1 MTPFLLECNY
11 NSNHSLLQSSYL
23 RSLRS
28 LLGLLFLYDHH
39 RGRVAMAASGGSM
52 GGSDFSSSDHSYGDH
67 SYSYDDYSYA
77 CSDPTY
83 YSSGRYSHRTSSRA
97 PMKATNEVEPIR
109 LQDVIT
115 VIAVVFF
122 VLLIFI
128 YTPGQDRAQT
138 SVVKLQVGSLATG
151 RSLQRDLNRI
161 AEVVDTSTKKGW
173 HFVLQ
178 ESILSLLRHS
188 HDCISGYSSVDVKR
202 STVECEKRFNQL
214 SVEERGKFD
223 EETLVNIN
231 NNVRKKSATT
241 SSNGLPNEYI
251 VVTIIVA
258 ARGVPEL
265 PPVESSAQLKEAL
278 QKLASIPS
286 SNIMAVQVLWTP
298 QKEDDSLTEQKML
311 KDYPLLRPL

>member
-23 RSLRS
+23 RPLRS

-52 GGSDFSSSDHSYGDH
+52 GGNDFSSSDHSYDDH

-77 CSDPTY
+77 GNGPTY
-83 YSSGRYSHRTSSRA
+83 YSSGRYSRRTSSRA
-97 PMKATNEVEPIR
+97 PMKAVNEVEPIR
-109 LQDVIT
+109 LQDVIP
-115 VIAVVFF
+115 VIA
-122 VLLIFI
+122 I
-128 YTPGQDRAQT
+128 
-138 SVVKLQVGSLATG
+138 VGSLATG

-241 SSNGLPNEYI
+241 QSSNGLPNEYI

>member
-1 MTPFLLECNY
+1 MKLSQFVYRMSSL
-11 NSNHSLLQSSYL
+11 SLL
-23 RSLRS
+23 
-28 LLGLLFLYDHH
+28 LLL
-39 RGRVAMAASGGSM
+39 
-52 GGSDFSSSDHSYGDH
+52 
-67 SYSYDDYSYA
+67 
-77 CSDPTY
+77 
-83 YSSGRYSHRTSSRA
+83 
-97 PMKATNEVEPIR
+97 
-109 LQDVIT
+109 
-115 VIAVVFF
+115 VFF
-122 VLLIFI
+122 VLFIFI

-188 HDCISGYSSVDVKR
+188 HDCISGYSS
-202 STVECEKRFNQL
+202 KRFNQL

-241 SSNGLPNEYI
+241 QSSNGLPNEYL

-265 PPVESSAQLKEAL
+265 PPVKSSAQLKEAL

>member
-23 RSLRS
+23 RPLRS
-28 LLGLLFLYDHH
+28 LLGLLFVYDHH

-52 GGSDFSSSDHSYGDH
+52 GGSDFSSSDHSY
-67 SYSYDDYSYA
+67 SYDDYSYA
-77 CSDPTY
+77 SSGPTY
-83 YSSGRYSHRTSSRA
+83 YSSGRYSSRTSSRA
-97 PMKATNEVEPIR
+97 PMKAANEVEPIR
-109 LQDVIT
+109 LQYVIT

-286 SNIMAVQVLWTP
+286 SNIMAIQVLWTP
-298 QKEDDSLTEQKML
+298 QKEDDSLREQKML